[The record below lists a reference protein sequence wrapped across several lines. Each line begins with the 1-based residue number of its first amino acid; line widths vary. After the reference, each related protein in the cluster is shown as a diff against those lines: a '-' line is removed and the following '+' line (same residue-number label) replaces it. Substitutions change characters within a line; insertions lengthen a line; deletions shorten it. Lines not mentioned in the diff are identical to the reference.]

1 MSVLGDAKEIIRR
14 RSAAAEMKADQMK
27 HYVEQQEPELKTI
40 NEELGKTNVR
50 LIQLMVKQGPESRL
64 ELSNLENRN
73 RLLMARRE
81 ELLKNLG
88 LTGKDLEPQYTCPVC
103 EDTGVTDG
111 HYCDCL
117 KKLVRKMQAEEFFK
131 SAPLSE
137 CSFDNFNLDY
147 YGPEK
152 EHMIQIYEYCK
163 CWAEDFGLYSPN
175 VLMIGRT
182 GLGKTH
188 LSISMAKMVMEK
200 GYSVVYGSTPQILS
214 QMNAEY
220 FGRLP
225 KGASPLDHFTD
236 CDLLILDDLGTEYR
250 QQTFTTSA
258 IYNLINTR
266 YMLKKPTIINTNLSI
281 EEIKEDYSERI
292 VSRLIGGYTPL
303 YFLGQDI
310 RQLKL
315 KG

>member
-14 RSAAAEMKADQMK
+14 RSAEAEMEADRMR
-27 HYVEQQEPELKTI
+27 HYVERKAPELREI
-40 NEELGKTNVR
+40 NDELGETNVR
-50 LIQLMVKQGPESRL
+50 LIQLMGKQGPEGKL
-64 ELSNLENRN
+64 ELNNLEMRN
-73 RLLMARRE
+73 RFLMDRRRE
-81 ELLKNLG
+81 LLSEMG
-88 LTGKDLEPQYTCPVC
+88 LTEEDLEPKYTCPIC
-103 EDTGVTDG
+103 EDTGVVDG
-111 HYCDCL
+111 HYCECL
-117 KKLVRKMQAEEFFK
+117 KKLVRQMQAEEFSK
-131 SAPLSE
+131 SAPLTD
-137 CSFDNFNLDY
+137 CSFDNFSLDY

-152 EHMIQIYEYCK
+152 YHMEKIYDYCR
-163 CWAEDFGLYSPN
+163 CWAEDFGPHSPN
-175 VLMIGRT
+175 VLMVGRT

-188 LSISMAKMVMEK
+188 LSISMAKVVMEN
-200 GYSVVYGSTPQILS
+200 GYSVLYGSTPQILS

-225 KGASPLDHFTD
+225 KGDSPIDRYTD

-250 QQTFTTSA
+250 QQSFSISA

-266 YMLKKPTIINTNLSI
+266 YMLRKPTIINTNLSI

-303 YFLGQDI
+303 YFVGQDI